1 MPYLQDELKHDTWK
15 MLIGCIMLNLTNIRQ
30 VRGVIWDFFEK
41 FPTADSIQPEHEQE
55 IAEMLR
61 PLGFYNRRA
70 KSIIKFSI
78 AYREGNYKD
87 ISDLPG
93 IGKYASDSY
102 EIFIKHNLKVKPTDE
117 KLLRYLRENE
127 VHDS

>member
-1 MPYLQDELKHDTWK
+1 
-15 MLIGCIMLNLTNIRQ
+15 MLIGCIMLNLTNIIQ
-30 VRGVIWDFFEK
+30 VRSVIWNFFEK
-41 FPTADSIQPEHEQE
+41 FPTADSIQIEHEQE

-78 AYREGNYKD
+78 AYREGNYRK

-102 EIFIKHNLKVKPTDE
+102 EIFIKHNLNVNPTDK
-117 KLLRYLRENE
+117 KLLRYLRENGG
-127 VHDS
+127 HNS